1 MVKQTPYYSR
11 TLHRGLFQ
19 RGQFY
24 NCRTP
29 TQLQLDQ
36 ITIRLVR
43 SQNFRSK
50 FLANK
55 YLLNNVAADCISQL
69 DWTAAN
75 MVLLFTQTNYNTT
88 NPEHALETLC

>member
-1 MVKQTPYYSR
+1 M
-11 TLHRGLFQ
+11 
-19 RGQFY
+19 
-24 NCRTP
+24 
-29 TQLQLDQ
+29 
-36 ITIRLVR
+36 
-43 SQNFRSK
+43 
-50 FLANK
+50 ANK